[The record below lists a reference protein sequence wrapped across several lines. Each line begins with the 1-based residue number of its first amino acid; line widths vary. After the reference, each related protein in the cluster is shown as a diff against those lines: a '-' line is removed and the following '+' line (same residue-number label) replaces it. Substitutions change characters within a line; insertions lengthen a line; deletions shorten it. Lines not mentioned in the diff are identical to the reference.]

1 LKSIKEQLDPIF
13 KPRSIAVIG
22 ASGTPMKWGF
32 RMLDRP
38 IRTGFR
44 GTIYPVNIKGETM
57 FGLPTYKRIL
67 DVPGPVDLAIMTIP
81 AKLVPIAMKECVE
94 KKVGGVVVITAGFSE
109 VDEQGGLIET
119 EAVNIARQGNIR
131 FVGPNCM
138 GIWSSESRLNLS
150 FEKAP
155 RSGPISFISQS
166 GTFGVFL
173 SEMANA
179 RGYGLS
185 KFVSIGNQ
193 ADLNAADYLEYLA
206 TDENTQVIVFYM
218 EGFKEGRRFFDLA
231 REITKKK
238 PVLVFKAGHTTAGT
252 RATLSH
258 TASLSGSDA
267 VFDAMCKQ
275 AGIIRSRDATQTF
288 NMAEALADQPL
299 PPGKR
304 IAILGSGGQ
313 GVVTADACE
322 ALGLEVPLL
331 EDKTIQEI
339 KKILPPHAPMPTNP
353 IDFAGS
359 LRTGIEESS
368 VVETLLRQENIDGV
382 ISNVPINPMAWS
394 YASNPGKIPKP
405 LLDVTKLAI
414 DGAQHFASL
423 PTKYNKPIITIRFR
437 TFVNDIVADTLK
449 GAGIPI
455 YNTPE
460 ECALA
465 MYALA
470 RYGEIKRNKDEL

>member
-1 LKSIKEQLDPIF
+1 
-13 KPRSIAVIG
+13 
-22 ASGTPMKWGF
+22 M
-32 RMLDRP
+32 DRP

-44 GTIYPVNIKGETM
+44 GRIYPVNIKGEPM
-57 FGLPTYKRIL
+57 FGLPAYKHIRDIP
-67 DVPGPVDLAIMTIP
+67 DPVDLAILTLP
-81 AKLVPIAMKECVE
+81 AKQAPDAMKACVE

-109 VDEQGGLIET
+109 IGEAGGRIEA
-119 EAVNIARQGNIR
+119 EMIRIAKEGHIR

-138 GIWSSESRLNLS
+138 GIWSSDSRLNLS
-150 FEKAP
+150 FEYAP
-155 RSGPISFISQS
+155 KPGPISFISQS

-193 ADLNAADYLEYLA
+193 AELNAADYLEYLA
-206 TDENTQVIVFYM
+206 TDDSTQVIVFYM

-231 REITKKK
+231 KEVTRTK
-238 PVLVFKAGHTTAGT
+238 PVLVFKAGHTAAGT

-267 VFDAMCKQ
+267 VFDAMCRQ
-275 AGIIRSRDATQTF
+275 TGIIRSKEATQTF
-288 NMAEALADQPL
+288 NMAEALGGQPL

-322 ALGLEVPLL
+322 ALGMEVPLL
-331 EDKTIQEI
+331 DAKTVQEI
-339 KKILPPHAPMPTNP
+339 KKILPPHAPAPSNP

-359 LRTGIEESS
+359 IRTGMEESS
-368 VVETLLRQENIDGV
+368 VVETLLQQDYIDAV
-382 ISNVPINPMAWS
+382 ISNVPVNPMVWTHS
-394 YASNPGKIPKP
+394 SNPGKIDTR
-405 LLDVTKLAI
+405 LLEMTKRAV
-414 DGAQHFASL
+414 DGAQHYASL
-423 PTKYNKPIITIRFR
+423 PGKYNKPIITIRFR
-437 TFVNDIVADTLK
+437 KFENDIVSGILK

-455 YNTPE
+455 YETPE
-460 ECALA
+460 ECAWA

-470 RYGEIKRNKDEL
+470 RYGEIKRGKDGL

>member
-1 LKSIKEQLDPIF
+1 MKSIKDQLDSIF
-13 KPRSIAVIG
+13 KPGSIAVIG

-44 GTIYPVNIKGETM
+44 GKVYPVNIKGGTL
-57 FGLPTYKRIL
+57 FGLPAYKRLL
-67 DVPGPVDLAIMTIP
+67 DIPDPVDLAILTLP
-81 AKLVPIAMKECVE
+81 AGQVPDAMKECV
-94 KKVGGVVVITAGFSE
+94 KKNVGGVIVITAGFSE
-109 VDEQGGLIET
+109 VGEQGKAIEA
-119 EAVNIARQGNIR
+119 EVIRIAGQGNIR
-131 FVGPNCM
+131 FIGPNCM
-138 GIWSSESRLNLS
+138 GIWSSDSRLNLS

-155 RSGPISFISQS
+155 KAGPISFISQS

-206 TDENTQVIVFYM
+206 SDENTRVMVFYM

-231 REITKKK
+231 GEVTRTK
-238 PVLVFKAGHTTAGT
+238 PILVFKAGHTTAGT

-267 VFDAMCKQ
+267 VFNAMCRQ
-275 AGIIRSRDATQTF
+275 TGIIRSREATQTF
-288 NMAEALADQPL
+288 NMAEALADQPFS
-299 PPGKR
+299 PGKR

-331 EDKTIQEI
+331 SDKTIREI
-339 KKILPPHAPMPTNP
+339 QKILPPHAPVPTNP

-359 LRTGIEESS
+359 IRTGMEESS

-382 ISNVPINPMAWS
+382 ISNVPINPMVWN
-394 YASNPGKIPKP
+394 YASNPGKIEKP
-405 LLDVTKLAI
+405 LLDITKLAI

-423 PTKYNKPIITIRFR
+423 PAKYNKPIVTIRFR
-437 TFVNDIVADTLK
+437 KFENDIVSGILK

-455 YNTPE
+455 YETPE
-460 ECALA
+460 ECAWA

-470 RYGEIKRNKDEL
+470 RYGEIKRKKG

>member
-13 KPRSIAVIG
+13 KPKSIAVIG
-22 ASGTPMKWGF
+22 ASATPMKWGF
-32 RMLDRP
+32 RMMDRP

-44 GTIYPVNIKGETM
+44 GNIYPVNIKGETM
-57 FGLPTYKRIL
+57 FGLPTYKCLL
-67 DVPGPVDLAIMTIP
+67 DIPDKVDLVIMTIP
-81 AKLVPIAMKECVE
+81 AKLVPAAMKECVE
-94 KKVGGVVVITAGFSE
+94 KKVGGVVLITAGFSE
-109 VDEQGGLIET
+109 VDEHGGLIEK
-119 EAVNIARQGNIR
+119 EVVRIAREGNIR

-173 SEMANA
+173 SEIANA

-206 TDENTQVIVFYM
+206 TDENTQVVVFYM

-231 REITKKK
+231 RKITKKK
-238 PVLVFKAGHTTAGT
+238 PILVFKAGHTTAGT

-267 VFDAMCKQ
+267 VFDAMCRQ

-339 KKILPPHAPMPTNP
+339 KKILPPHAPVPTNP

-359 LRTGIEESS
+359 MRTGIEESS
-368 VVETLLRQENIDGV
+368 VVETLLCQDNIDGV

-394 YASNPGKIPKP
+394 YASNPGKISKP

-423 PTKYNKPIITIRFR
+423 PGKYNKPIITIRFR
-437 TFVNDIVADTLK
+437 KFENDIVADTLK

-455 YNTPE
+455 YDTPE

-470 RYGEIKRNKDEL
+470 RYGEIKRNKD

>member
-1 LKSIKEQLDPIF
+1 MKSIKEQLDPIF

-22 ASGTPMKWGF
+22 ASGTPMKWGY

-38 IRTGFR
+38 IRTGYR

-81 AKLVPIAMKECVE
+81 AKLVPEAMKECVE

-109 VDEQGGLIET
+109 IGTSGGLIEEEVVT
-119 EAVNIARQGNIR
+119 IARQGNIR

-138 GIWSSESRLNLS
+138 GIWSSGSRLNLS

-206 TDENTQVIVFYM
+206 TDESTQVIVFYM
-218 EGFKEGRRFFDLA
+218 EGFKDGRRFFDLA
-231 REITKKK
+231 REVTKTK
-238 PVLVFKAGHTTAGT
+238 PVLVFKAGHTAAGT

-267 VFDAMCKQ
+267 VFDAMCRQ
-275 AGIIRSRDATQTF
+275 TGIIRSREATQTF
-288 NMAEALADQPL
+288 NMAEALGGQPL

-322 ALGLEVPLL
+322 SLGLEVPHL
-331 EDKTIQEI
+331 EEKTIQEI
-339 KKILPPHAPMPTNP
+339 KKILPPHAPVPTNP

-359 LRTGIEESS
+359 MRTGIEESS
-368 VVETLLRQENIDGV
+368 VVESLLRQENIDGV

-414 DGAQHFASL
+414 EGAQHFASL
-423 PTKYNKPIITIRFR
+423 PEKYQKPIITIRFR
-437 TFVNDIVADTLK
+437 EFKNDIVADTLK

-460 ECALA
+460 ECAWA

-470 RYGEIKRNKDEL
+470 RYGEIKRNKD